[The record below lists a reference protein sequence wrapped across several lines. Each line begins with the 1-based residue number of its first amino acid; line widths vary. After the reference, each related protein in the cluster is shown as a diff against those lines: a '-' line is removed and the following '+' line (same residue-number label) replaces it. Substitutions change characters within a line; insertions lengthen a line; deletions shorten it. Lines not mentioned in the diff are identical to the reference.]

1 MTRPDRVGVEA
12 ALAALPLWSATPGRE
27 AIERRFVFADF
38 ATAFAFMAHAAAHA
52 ESMNH
57 HPEWFNV
64 WRRVDVT
71 LTTHDAGGVTALD
84 LELARRMDAFA
95 ARLGVSS

>member
-1 MTRPDRVGVEA
+1 MTRPGRIGAAEA
-12 ALAALPLWSATPGRE
+12 LSALPLWSAVPDRD
-27 AIERRFVFADF
+27 AIARRFVFADF

-52 ESMNH
+52 EALNH
-57 HPEWFNV
+57 HPEWTNV
-64 WRRVDVT
+64 WSRVDVV

-95 ARLGVSS
+95 SRLGAAS